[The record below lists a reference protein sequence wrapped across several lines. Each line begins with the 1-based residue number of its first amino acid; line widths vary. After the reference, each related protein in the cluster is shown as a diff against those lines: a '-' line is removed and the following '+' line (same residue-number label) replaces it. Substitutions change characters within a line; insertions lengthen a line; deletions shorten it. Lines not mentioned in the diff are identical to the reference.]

1 MRRLYLLIAL
11 LVLLAVVGVVVRSS
25 RTADRT
31 FFLGGIQVNEPDHE
45 AWVRTLDEVGMNT
58 VAVTVYA
65 RQGDWDSAN
74 LWFDDEAPWVVNE
87 IRVAK
92 AHRLKVVLV
101 LRVAL
106 DHAFERNR
114 FFWHGMIMPRT
125 AAQLGEWFD
134 RYTIFVSR
142 WAAIA
147 EQEGVDI
154 LALGSE
160 MNTLTNTVEVDE
172 LPVLEEY
179 WSNEEKVQ
187 WEQEK
192 VLAHA
197 QEIEERHLRVRGQEN
212 YESLEFFLSDE
223 AAAHRQWARQISWL
237 EEDDPLA
244 RINERRRHLETYWRR
259 LIRKAR
265 ASYSGRLTYAANF
278 DQFEFVGFW
287 DELDLLAIN
296 AYFPLRRSYEPNLG
310 HDELAARLEAGWLD
324 VLQRLDEFR
333 RQQGIPR
340 HEVLFSELGY
350 VERTNSTIE
359 PWASNGFSVLP
370 SNDGPRL
377 VVWEDQPPDK
387 TERALAIK
395 GLFNAHM
402 ALGGK
407 MLSGI
412 LYWKLSTVSSHREI
426 EPFVLVIG
434 DDGSEDPMLAEL
446 RRFTTDMP

>member
-1 MRRLYLLIAL
+1 MRRLFLLVVLLI
-11 LVLLAVVGVVVRSS
+11 LLAGVGVVVRSS
-25 RTADRT
+25 RTADTT

-65 RQGDWDSAN
+65 HQGDWDSAN

-92 AHRLKVVLV
+92 ARGLKVVLV

-106 DHAFERNR
+106 DHAFERNK

-142 WAAIA
+142 WAMLA

-154 LALGSE
+154 LAVASE
-160 MNTLTNTVEVDE
+160 MNALTNTLEVDE

-179 WSNEEKVQ
+179 WTNEEKVQ
-187 WEQEK
+187 WEQDK

-197 QEIEERHLRVRGQEN
+197 KEIEERHLQVRGQEN
-212 YESLEFFLSDE
+212 YESLELFLTDE

-237 EEDDPLA
+237 EAEDPLA
-244 RINERRRHLETYWRR
+244 RINERRRRLGTYWRR
-259 LIRKAR
+259 LIRKVR
-265 ASYSGRLTYAANF
+265 EIYSGRLTYAANF
-278 DQFEFVGFW
+278 DQYEFVGFW

-296 AYFPLRRSYEPNLG
+296 AYFPLREIYEPDLSR
-310 HDELAARLEAGWLD
+310 DELSARLEAGWRD
-324 VLQRLDEFR
+324 VLQRLDEFL
-333 RQQGIPR
+333 QQRGIPR
-340 HEVLFSELGY
+340 HRVLFSELGY
-350 VERTNSTIE
+350 VERENSTIE
-359 PWASNGFSVLP
+359 PWASTGFSVLP
-370 SNDGPRL
+370 SIDGPRL
-377 VVWEDQPPDK
+377 VVWEDQPPDEA
-387 TERALAIK
+387 ERALAIR

-402 ALGGK
+402 ALGDE
-407 MLSGI
+407 LLTGI
-412 LYWKLSTVSSHREI
+412 LYWKLSTIPAHREV

-434 DDGSEDPMLAEL
+434 ADGPEDPMLGEL
-446 RRFTTDMP
+446 RRFTTKP

>member
-1 MRRLYLLIAL
+1 MRRLLLFVVLLIL
-11 LVLLAVVGVVVRSS
+11 LTVVGVLVRSS
-25 RTADRT
+25 RTADMT
-31 FFLGGIQVNEPDHE
+31 FFLGGIQVDEPDHE

-65 RQGDWDSAN
+65 RQGDWDTAN

-92 AHRLKVVLV
+92 SHGLKVVLV

-106 DHAFERNR
+106 DHAFERNK
-114 FFWHGMIMPRT
+114 FFWHGMIMPRS

-142 WAAIA
+142 WATIA

-154 LALGSE
+154 LAVGSE
-160 MNTLTNTVEVDE
+160 MNALTNTLEVDK

-179 WSNEEKVQ
+179 WSNEEKVR

-192 VLAHA
+192 VLAHS
-197 QEIEERHLRVRGQEN
+197 QEIEERHLQVRGQEN
-212 YESLEFFLSDE
+212 YESLELFLGDE

-237 EEDDPLA
+237 EEEDPLA

-259 LIRKAR
+259 LIHNVRDV
-265 ASYSGRLTYAANF
+265 YDGRLTYAANF
-278 DQFEFVGFW
+278 DQYEFVGFW

-296 AYFPLRRSYEPNLG
+296 AYFPLRGSYEPDLSR
-310 HDELAARLEAGWLD
+310 DELATRLEAGWRG

-340 HEVLFSELGY
+340 HRVLFSELGY
-350 VERTNSTIE
+350 VQRANSTIE
-359 PWASNGFSVLP
+359 PWASTGFSVLP
-370 SNDGPRL
+370 STGGPRL
-377 VVWEDQPPDK
+377 VVWEDQPPDEA
-387 TERALAIK
+387 ERALAIR
-395 GLFNAHM
+395 GLFNANM
-402 ALGGK
+402 ALSGELLG
-407 MLSGI
+407 GI
-412 LYWKLSTVSSHREI
+412 LYWKLSTIPDHRQV

-434 DDGSEDPMLAEL
+434 GEGPEDPMLGEL
-446 RRFTTDMP
+446 RRFTTGP

>member
-1 MRRLYLLIAL
+1 MCRLSLLIVL
-11 LVLLAVVGVVVRSS
+11 LVLLAVVGVVVRSY
-25 RTADRT
+25 RVADAT

-65 RQGDWDSAN
+65 HQGDWDSAN
-74 LWFDDEAPWVVNE
+74 LWFDDEAPWMVNE

-92 AHRLKVVLV
+92 ARGLKVVLV

-106 DHAFERNR
+106 DHAFERNK

-142 WAAIA
+142 WATIA

-154 LALGSE
+154 LAVGSE
-160 MNTLTNTVEVDE
+160 MNALTNTLEVDA

-179 WSNEEKVQ
+179 WSNEEKVR

-192 VLAHA
+192 VLAHS
-197 QEIEERHLRVRGQEN
+197 QEIEERHLQVRGQEN
-212 YESLEFFLSDE
+212 YESLELFLGDE
-223 AAAHRQWARQISWL
+223 AAAHRRWARQISWL
-237 EEDDPLA
+237 EEEDPLA

-259 LIRKAR
+259 LIGSVRDI
-265 ASYSGRLTYAANF
+265 YGGRLTYAANF
-278 DQFEFVGFW
+278 DQYEFVGFW

-296 AYFPLRRSYEPNLG
+296 AYFPLRGSFEPDLSR
-310 HDELAARLEAGWLD
+310 DELATRLEAGWRA
-324 VLQRLDEFR
+324 VLRRLDEFR
-333 RQQGIPR
+333 QQQGIPR
-340 HEVLFSELGY
+340 HRVLFSELGY
-350 VERTNSTIE
+350 VQRANSTIE
-359 PWASNGFSVLP
+359 PWASTGFSVLP

-377 VVWEDQPPDK
+377 VVWEDQPPDES
-387 TERALAIK
+387 ERALAIR
-395 GLFNAHM
+395 GLFNAKM
-402 ALGGK
+402 ELGED
-407 MLSGI
+407 LLNGI
-412 LYWKLSTVSSHREI
+412 LYWKLSTIPAHREV

-434 DDGSEDPMLAEL
+434 DEGPEDPMLEEL
-446 RRFTTDMP
+446 RRFTS